1 MDKDVNLIMQR
12 MIELINE
19 LQAYGI
25 SKDASY
31 SLEASYESLK
41 QAVRRNR
48 CQDLED

>member
-1 MDKDVNLIMQR
+1 VDKNMYYIIKR
-12 MIELINE
+12 MRELLDE
-19 LQAYGI
+19 LDGGI

-48 CQDLED
+48 CIDLED